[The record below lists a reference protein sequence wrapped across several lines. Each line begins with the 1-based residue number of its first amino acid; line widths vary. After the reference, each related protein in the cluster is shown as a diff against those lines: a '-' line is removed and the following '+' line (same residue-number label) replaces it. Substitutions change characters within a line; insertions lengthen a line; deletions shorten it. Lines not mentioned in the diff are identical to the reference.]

1 MDRIKSAKQ
10 EAMRRTLYAVAYS
23 GKVDSG
29 AARHIACERSSG
41 LLWVS
46 FCENEM

>member
-1 MDRIKSAKQ
+1 MSAKQ

-29 AARHIACERSSG
+29 AARHIVCERSRG
-41 LLWVS
+41 LLRVS
-46 FCENEM
+46 SRENEM

>member
-1 MDRIKSAKQ
+1 MKAKQ
-10 EAMRRTLYAVAYS
+10 EAMRRTLYAGAYS

-29 AARHIACERSSG
+29 AARHIVCERSRG
-41 LLWVS
+41 LLWVR

>member
-1 MDRIKSAKQ
+1 MSAKQ

-29 AARHIACERSSG
+29 AARHVVCERCRG

-46 FCENEM
+46 FCENDM